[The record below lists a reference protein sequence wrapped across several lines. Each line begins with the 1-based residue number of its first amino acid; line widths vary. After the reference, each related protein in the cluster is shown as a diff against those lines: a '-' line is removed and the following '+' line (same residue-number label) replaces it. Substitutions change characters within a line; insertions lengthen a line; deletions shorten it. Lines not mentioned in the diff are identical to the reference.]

1 MTSYVLDTD
10 HLSLLQQ
17 HHPQIR
23 QRTAAVPPAAI
34 AITIITAEEQL
45 RGWLDAIRRHT
56 SPGSPK
62 QLWAYQGL
70 RDLLL
75 FFPQVNILPF
85 DQAAAAMFDRLRQQR
100 IRIGSQDLRIAATT
114 LVLGATLV
122 TRNERD
128 FRQVPGLQ
136 VEDWSVAAP
145 PGA

>member
-17 HHPQIR
+17 RDPQVR
-23 QRTAAVPPAAI
+23 QRVAAILPTAI
-34 AITIITAEEQL
+34 AITVITAEEQL
-45 RGWLDAIRRHT
+45 RGWLDAIRRH
-56 SPGSPK
+56 SSAGSPK
-62 QLWAYQGL
+62 QFWAYQGL

-75 FFPQVNILPF
+75 FFPQVTLLPF
-85 DQAAAAMFDRLRQQR
+85 DQAAAAMLERLRQQR
-100 IRIGSQDLRIAATT
+100 IRIGTQDLRIAATT

-136 VEDWSVAAP
+136 IEDWSAP
-145 PGA
+145 ALPNG